1 MLTKADE
8 GGRGGPG
15 TPDFGSRNMW
25 TAPYSLKKKKGNAR
39 TLRICA
45 CLYSLIIAATENIV
59 WFGLVMWTNRRAC
72 WCYKRSHWPMTGIR
86 WNMYSH
92 LVFYYIFPPEF
103 EISHFLG
110 WIKSPRLRLG
120 DFIQPK
126 KCEIS
131 NSGGNIFCKTP
142 NEGYILFHIVRVNST
157 PFTNGFYRYWVKS
170 PGSPMEFI
178 GQCLGFHREILRKIS
193 GWNPRHWPINSKGL
207 PADFTQYQ

>member
-1 MLTKADE
+1 MQIGPLQMNIPRKKVHVENCSTKGASGKCWRKLTR
-8 GGRGGPG
+8 GRGGPG
-15 TPDFGSRNMW
+15 TPEFGWRNMW

-110 WIKSPRLRLG
+110 WIKSPRRSRG

-131 NSGGNIFCKTP
+131 NSGGNI
-142 NEGYILFHIVRVNST
+142 
-157 PFTNGFYRYWVKS
+157 
-170 PGSPMEFI
+170 
-178 GQCLGFHREILRKIS
+178 
-193 GWNPRHWPINSKGL
+193 
-207 PADFTQYQ
+207 